1 MLIISYNDE
10 ALQYFGYQVNS
21 NTLSYF
27 PLKENATDK
36 TGNRSLTLNQV
47 TISNGYANLTSE
59 YSYMLPSSSFWGSII
74 TASVWF
80 YYDRYN
86 TGGERSS
93 IFVRNG
99 GDYHHLL
106 IPWKNNNPGTVG
118 FYNRSWYPG
127 NKNIAT
133 GSWYNFVIVKNGT
146 NEKIYVNSELVLDSN
161 SSFDNNSY
169 PISIIGNYTTSNGR
183 QWAIGKM
190 SDLIFENRGRSLSDI
205 QKYFNMSKRN
215 YGY

>member
-1 MLIISYNDE
+1 MAIIQCNEE
-10 ALQYFGYQVNS
+10 ALAYFWYQVNA
-21 NTLSYF
+21 NTIAYF
-27 PLKENATDK
+27 PFKDNATDK
-36 TGNRSLTLNQV
+36 TGNKSLTLNQV

-59 YSYMLPSSSFWGSII
+59 YSYMALNSGIWGSTI

-86 TGGERSS
+86 TGGEWSS

-106 IPWKNNNPGTVG
+106 IPGKNNNPGTVW
-118 FYNRSWYPG
+118 FYNRSWYPW
-127 NKNIAT
+127 NKTIT
-133 GSWYNFVIVKNGT
+133 PGKWYHLVIVKSGN
-146 NEKIYVNSELVLDSN
+146 NEKIYVNTELVLDSN
-161 SSFDNNSY
+161 SSFDNNNY

-190 SDLIFENRGRSLSDI
+190 SDVIFENKWRSLTDI
-205 QKYFNMSKRN
+205 NKYYNMTKN
-215 YGY
+215 KYN